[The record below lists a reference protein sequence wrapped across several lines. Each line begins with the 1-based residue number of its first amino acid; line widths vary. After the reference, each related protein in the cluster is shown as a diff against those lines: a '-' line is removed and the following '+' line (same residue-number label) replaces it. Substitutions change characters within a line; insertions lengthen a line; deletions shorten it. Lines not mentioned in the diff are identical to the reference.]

1 MGPQIASQI
10 ASPLLRGLEMEVL
23 VVEKEEVGVER
34 RAIGQPCSGEFPG
47 WRGEPNYTFWVNS
60 SLVVSFHKIK

>member
-10 ASPLLRGLEMEVL
+10 ESPLLRGLEMEVL

-34 RAIGQPCSGEFPG
+34 RAI
-47 WRGEPNYTFWVNS
+47 
-60 SLVVSFHKIK
+60 KIQF